1 MANDIAVTPITSL
14 PRSHFT
20 HPAFAPPPYLVT
32 WRCNLTAL
40 SHTEN
45 LYFVAGRSEIFVYQ
59 PNFPD
64 QRLDSDPTLILQ
76 PSGPEHAQPIVHEA
90 PLGPGRYIN
99 QLIVDF
105 LGNEE
110 ILLLALH
117 NGGVIGYRIS
127 QIQQAIEKRQEPDCV
142 ETNVGDDVTPFF
154 REHVEKSAWGL
165 AVHREARMIAVSSN
179 THKVTVFAFALDRRD
194 APSSG
199 PWYRDRSSQ
208 RKVQLPN
215 TGTNIPCVAF
225 CNTADDPEGRWLMTT
240 DIEGVARIFDLALIG
255 SVLDPCVHMTAP
267 RFCVQACYGDD
278 LDCICPS
285 LDEHSHQYCHATWGA
300 LWLDSRA
307 FKRVDNLKE
316 AFGCEAKIT
325 KSSTDQVCF
334 DCSKRRSLVP
344 NSSTTWR
351 LDPSAPPEEPEDGF
365 WDRGLQCWRE
375 LTNEFENEI
384 PESEGLPS
392 TSPIMLLSI
401 RDMILLQP
409 LKSGIESDHVAYHDP
424 LFQTCREGEDA
435 LWLLDQ
441 DRLNL
446 HAQIPELGVV
456 IVGSAKG
463 RVAVLSLTQTS
474 STRPGGKT
482 YACRIDHILPTL
494 EQERRGQRSVGSL
507 AGIAVGP
514 IQGML
519 GRAADHP
526 RRWRLLMMY
535 HDNEVLKYEISK
547 RTDGELRAQEVSE
560 LII

>member
-1 MANDIAVTPITSL
+1 
-14 PRSHFT
+14 
-20 HPAFAPPPYLVT
+20 
-32 WRCNLTAL
+32 TAL

-255 SVLDPCVHMTAP
+255 S
-267 RFCVQACYGDD
+267 
-278 LDCICPS
+278 
-285 LDEHSHQYCHATWGA
+285 
-300 LWLDSRA
+300 
-307 FKRVDNLKE
+307 
-316 AFGCEAKIT
+316 
-325 KSSTDQVCF
+325 
-334 DCSKRRSLVP
+334 
-344 NSSTTWR
+344 
-351 LDPSAPPEEPEDGF
+351 
-365 WDRGLQCWRE
+365 
-375 LTNEFENEI
+375 
-384 PESEGLPS
+384 SEGLPS